1 MAPPRVPCSTPP
13 MRRCTMPSV
22 SPEVGST
29 RRSRSTPPPLFKP
42 GVEPLYTLT
51 RRTLRFFTLALFTAL
66 LALAG
71 CQTAPPKGLSAAQIA
86 VLKQQGFELT
96 DEGWAFGLSGKVL
109 FGSDVESLNSQSTEI
124 VQRIGKALLGVGIER
139 VRVDGHTDASGKE
152 TYNQQLSLR
161 RAKSVR
167 NVLTAVGMKE
177 ENIKL
182 QGLGST
188 EPVASNDT
196 AAGRTENRR
205 VSIVVIAD

>member
-1 MAPPRVPCSTPP
+1 VFSIPQ
-13 MRRCTMPSV
+13 
-22 SPEVGST
+22 
-29 RRSRSTPPPLFKP
+29 RS
-42 GVEPLYTLT
+42 
-51 RRTLRFFTLALFTAL
+51 LRFFTLILFMGL
-66 LALAG
+66 LALTG
-71 CQTAPPKGLSAAQIA
+71 CQTAPQKGLTPAQIA

-109 FGSDVESLNSQSTEI
+109 FGSDVESLNAQSTEI

-152 TYNQQLSLR
+152 IYNQQLSLR
-161 RAKSVR
+161 RAKSVGD
-167 NVLTAVGMKE
+167 VLAAIGMKE

>member
-1 MAPPRVPCSTPP
+1 LFSTA
-13 MRRCTMPSV
+13 RF
-22 SPEVGST
+22 
-29 RRSRSTPPPLFKP
+29 LFI
-42 GVEPLYTLT
+42 TL
-51 RRTLRFFTLALFTAL
+51 LVAL
-66 LALAG
+66 LALSG
-71 CQTAPPKGLSAAQIA
+71 CQTPPPKGLTPAQIA

-109 FGSDVESLNSQSTEI
+109 FGSDVESLNAPSTEI

-161 RAKSVR
+161 RAKSVAQ
-167 NVLTAVGMKE
+167 VLVGVGMKE
-177 ENIKL
+177 ENV
-182 QGLGST
+182 QMRGLGSS
-188 EPVASNDT
+188 EPVASNTT